1 MAYQNSAGN
10 ITIDEV
16 AAMSDRNRIRQAIAS
31 LENAKRTVNML
42 AQNASAGQGKTCMAV
57 VDKSNELIGEID
69 KMIARLNET
78 DSYIARTV
86 AHYEEIDADLKRI
99 IESTIQ
105 NFG

>member
-1 MAYQNSAGN
+1 MAYQNSNGN

-42 AQNASAGQGKTCMAV
+42 SQNASSGQGKTCIAIV
-57 VDKSNELIGEID
+57 EKSNELISEID

-78 DSYIARTV
+78 DGYIARTV
-86 AHYEEIDADLKRI
+86 VHYEEIDAELRRI
-99 IESTIQ
+99 IEATVQ
-105 NFG
+105 NLN